1 MNERRNERTVK
12 LQWISFS
19 LNIFLLYFLLRQP
32 TTAPPHTFAEIR
44 SLVHRDSVFQRVG
57 DALRLLVARHPLGV
71 RVLDGDRGLPG
82 AHSQDV

>member
-1 MNERRNERTVK
+1 MST
-12 LQWISFS
+12 FS
-19 LNIFLLYFLLRQP
+19 
-32 TTAPPHTFAEIR
+32 AIR

-57 DALRLLVARHPLGV
+57 DALRLLVAIHPLGV